1 MKSAKR
7 ATQQRDRPVDSPAL
21 DAASLLNDPAVPA
34 IILDL
39 NGQLLAATATA
50 AELIS
55 GNPHA
60 ELLGHTL
67 TEFLSPESQQHW
79 PTFWA
84 QLRTAK
90 TEVRHLFDLR
100 PPNGAASKSI
110 ARRIE
115 FIGRPIKQGRRLVA
129 IHGQLQT
136 PIDLPGPAHAAKH
149 AVRTVDLTGVL
160 DNTSASIL
168 VLDRTG
174 AILWANSAIAHD
186 FGCAR
191 ESLPG
196 RALFDLILADER
208 ERFQRWLAEINAAA
222 SPTPLTLETYFRRD
236 DALLDRGRFSGIYA
250 AAQQQ
255 VIVTYHRLN
264 TREDS
269 DGNLNAHVARLE
281 ASNAILAL
289 AIVGQSLDPDV
300 ALQAALL
307 KTLEV
312 LRAEAGVVMLV
323 DVATGDLVFKTQVGW
338 RTVDS
343 VSSATR
349 VKTSTG
355 LADLVVQTDRPV
367 VVDDI
372 QNDTRVSLAG
382 FRQSGVRSAMLVP
395 MHARAQV
402 IGVLTIM
409 EYSARLFTAEDVD
422 LLSTVADQMSIG
434 LANAQLYQSE
444 QKQRR
449 LAEAL
454 GQIAGMINS
463 TLDLDSVLNLIVD
476 QLQRVVPYDSVSLA
490 LNQQNHFH
498 MVMFRGYTDADMHP
512 AEYDISDLP
521 TTQLIL
527 EARKPIYIQDTL
539 NDPRWVRLAPRSR
552 IRSWLGVPL
561 LSKNE
566 AQTLGLL
573 FIDNY
578 QVNAYSNE
586 DVQAAFTFA
595 AQAATAIENAHLYAE
610 SQHRAELMSALNSV
624 SATVSQS
631 LELEPTLWSAL
642 DKALEVVNVEAG
654 AISLVD
660 ESNQDLVIRVHRG
673 WRQQDLANNLRIK
686 LGQGLSGQAILTGE
700 VVVTGSLEN
709 ESRLAV
715 PAVRGEGVQSM
726 VLAPMRARGRVV
738 GVLGV
743 MSYRPHVFDR
753 QSVETVKSIADQ
765 IGLAIDNV
773 QLLERES
780 RRAAQLTLLNEVARD
795 VVSSLDLTE
804 RLNQV
809 AYDIWE
815 KFGYYSV
822 QLLMVSDDGQ
832 QVVMRAGSGERAE
845 LVDRDYHQPIG
856 QGLIGWVA
864 QSGEMVIVNDVRNDP
879 RYINPLPDRAD
890 PVRSELAVPLHVGQQ
905 VIGVLDI
912 QQLEANAFTED
923 DAQLI
928 QSLADQLV
936 VAITNAQLYD
946 QARQRVAELT
956 ALQETSLQ
964 VTSSLDLWT
973 VLNAIAHSALT
984 LIQATTVHIYL
995 FNADLDELA
1004 FTTALWNDGERTPAV
1019 VQPLPDDPVAQAA
1032 RTGKLVIDNDRGD
1045 QPWGTPPLLLRS
1057 LAALPLKRADR
1068 VVGVL
1073 LTAFRSAHD
1082 FVPEQVR
1089 VLMLLSDQ
1097 AAVAIDHA
1105 RLYANESRRSAHLS
1119 LINSVGRQATS
1130 TLDLSALLERASIA
1144 IRQSFGYFHVSL
1156 LLRDA
1161 ATNELVLK
1169 AYSGG
1174 FQNVLKVGYRQPTSV
1189 GIMGWAVQQAE
1200 TVLAND
1206 VGQDPRYHALPDQLE
1221 VIHSELAVPIIR
1233 NEKVIGVLNVEDLE
1247 YNAFSPDDVRA
1258 METLAY
1264 QVAIAIE
1271 NARLYEAANQRVAEL
1286 VALQEISLQVTAS
1299 LDTLAVLNT
1308 IAQNTLLL
1316 TRADDVHLF
1325 LYEPDTDKMVFG
1337 TALWRNGSREPAV
1350 SEPRRNGL
1358 TWSVF
1363 LKGQP
1368 IVINDARHHPIYASD
1383 LAQSWGVASIA
1394 GFPLKRADAILGVFN
1409 VAFTE
1414 LHTFTIE
1421 EIRVITLLSDLA
1433 AIAVGNARLYEQTK
1447 RRLDEISA
1455 LHEISIAATGTLD
1468 FSEITERT
1476 VRTLHRTLG
1485 YEYIALFLVN
1495 EDGRHIDLYA
1505 TSGLESEIERHSR
1518 ILIGQG
1524 IVGSV
1529 VAKGQLLNVPDVLG
1543 EPRYLAGISI
1553 TRSELCIPL
1562 RVGDRV
1568 IGAIDLQSPQ
1578 LNAFSGSD
1586 ERLLLTIA
1594 GQWAVI
1600 LENARLY
1607 KTERLR
1613 RQQLE
1618 GLQVTAAAIG
1628 AELEVNA
1635 LLQLIVQEASHTFS
1649 APATSLL
1656 LWDSTNTQLHIHA
1669 SQGLS
1674 GDFVQQAVITYEE
1687 VQWAIDPAQASETS
1701 TDHTS
1706 RANSQPLRIYD
1717 LPATLIDS
1725 PQRALYAA
1733 ENLTSLLRVPLV
1745 SGGQMIGL
1753 LDIYHKNS
1761 ARYLGEDEAELA
1773 NIFASQVAIAIE
1785 NARLYAETHRR
1796 LDEVTIL
1803 FEVARAGASV
1813 LDLNQ
1818 VLDRMLDAVRRTLRY
1833 ETFEFILYDPAT
1845 EVLHTRAAY
1854 GFLPNSAPIDVH
1866 LGEGLV
1872 GWAALTGQPAL
1883 VNDVSHDPR
1892 YIASQAGTRSELA
1905 VPLKASDRIVGVMNV
1920 ESAQLN
1926 AFTHDD
1932 ERLLMALGGQLS
1944 IIIVNA
1950 RLYEET
1956 QQRLAEVSTLYSFAQ
1971 QLTTSL
1977 DLAEVLDSIV
1987 STLKQVLKC
1996 RGVSIAL
2003 LTPDTQVLEIRAAAG
2018 IQTKWKESARLKVGE
2033 GISGQVAATAKV
2045 RYVPDTHL
2053 LSDFIFFDPVVRSLL
2068 VVPLMV
2074 KDRVIGTLAIDQMLP
2089 DAFTENDERLLTI
2102 AAAQAAIVIE
2112 NAQLYADIKER
2123 ANKLEQA
2130 YKELQEIDQ
2139 LKDELVQNVSHELRT
2154 PLTFIKGYVELLLE
2168 SDMGPLN
2175 DGQRDSLVIVA
2186 DKTNALT
2193 RLVGNIIFLQQIERE
2208 SLELTV
2214 LEMGQI
2220 ARMALQS
2227 CEITATGAGI
2237 SLRLDASP
2245 GLPKIPV
2252 DRDRINQ
2259 VFDNLLGNAIKFS
2272 PRGGTITIT
2281 VRDIGNAL
2289 KISVADTGIGIPA
2302 DKLLRIFDRF
2312 YQVDGSATRHFGGAG
2327 LGLAITKRIVEA
2339 HGGRIWAESKIGEG
2353 SQFIFTLPKQTAES
2367 MSAEAKRS

>member
-1 MKSAKR
+1 MKSAKPVL
-7 ATQQRDRPVDSPAL
+7 QRRSRSA
-21 DAASLLNDPAVPA
+21 AASVEATSA
-34 IILDL
+34 
-39 NGQLLAATATA
+39 LAD
-50 AELIS
+50 
-55 GNPHA
+55 
-60 ELLGHTL
+60 
-67 TEFLSPESQQHW
+67 QQ
-79 PTFWA
+79 PQNSA
-84 QLRTAK
+84 
-90 TEVRHLFDLR
+90 
-100 PPNGAASKSI
+100 
-110 ARRIE
+110 
-115 FIGRPIKQGRRLVA
+115 
-129 IHGQLQT
+129 
-136 PIDLPGPAHAAKH
+136 PIDLPGPTHAVEH
-149 AVRTVDLTGVL
+149 AVRTVDLAGVL
-160 DNTSASIL
+160 DHISASIL
-168 VLDRTG
+168 VLDQTG
-174 AILWANSAIAHD
+174 SIVWANSALAYD
-186 FGCAR
+186 FGCQSEA
-191 ESLPG
+191 LPG
-196 RALFDLILADER
+196 RALIEIILADER
-208 ERFQRWLAEINAAA
+208 DHFQSWLAEVNAAA
-222 SPTPLTLETYFRRD
+222 SSSPLTLETYIRRD
-236 DALLDRGRFSGIYA
+236 DALIDRGRLSAVYA

-255 VIVTYHRLN
+255 VIITYQRLN
-264 TREDS
+264 AREDS
-269 DGNLNAHVARLE
+269 DIGLLTRITRLE
-281 ASNAILAL
+281 ASNAILA
-289 AIVGQSLDPDV
+289 IVSQSLDPDV
-300 ALQAALL
+300 ALQTALR
-307 KTLEV
+307 KTLEIV
-312 LRAEAGVVMLV
+312 DSEAGIIMLV
-323 DVATGDLVFKTQVGW
+323 EAATGELVFKAQIGW
-338 RTVDS
+338 RPTDLVT
-343 VSSATR
+343 SAVR
-349 VKTSTG
+349 VKTNTG
-355 LADLVVQTDRPV
+355 LAGLVVQTDRSV
-367 VVDDI
+367 VVDDV
-372 QNDTRVSLAG
+372 QSDPRVSLDG
-382 FRQSGVRSAMLVP
+382 FRQSGARSAVLVP
-395 MHARAQV
+395 MHARASV
-402 IGVLTIM
+402 IGVLALVDYVPRT
-409 EYSARLFTAEDVD
+409 FTAEDINM
-422 LLSTVADQMSIG
+422 LSAVADQIGVG
-434 LANAQLYQSE
+434 LANAQLYQAE
-444 QKQRR
+444 QRQRH

-454 GQIAGMINS
+454 SQIANTVNS
-463 TLDLDSVLNLIVD
+463 TLDLESVLNLIVD
-476 QLQRVVPYDSVSLA
+476 QLQHVVPYDSVSLA
-490 LNQQNHFH
+490 LNRHNNFH
-498 MVMFRGYTDADMHP
+498 MVMFRGYTDAELHP
-512 AEYDISDLP
+512 AEYDVTDLP
-521 TTQLIL
+521 TTRLIL
-527 EARKPIYIQDTL
+527 EMNQPIYIQDAL
-539 NDPRWVRLAPRSR
+539 NDPRWVRLAPASK

-578 QVNAYSNE
+578 RINAYSTE
-586 DVQAAFTFA
+586 DVQAAFAFA

-610 SQHRAELMSALNSV
+610 SQRRAELMSALNSV
-624 SATVSQS
+624 SETISQS
-631 LELEPTLWSAL
+631 LELEPTLWAAL

-654 AISLVD
+654 AISLID
-660 ESNQDLVIRVHRG
+660 EAAQELVIRVHRG

-686 LGQGLSGQAILTGE
+686 LGQGLSGQALLTGE

-709 ESRLAV
+709 EPRLAV

-726 VLAPMRARGRVV
+726 VLAPMRARGKVV

-743 MSYRPHVFDR
+743 MSYRPQVFDR

-780 RRAAQLTLLNEVARD
+780 RRAAQLALLNEVARD
-795 VVSSLDLTE
+795 VVSTLDLTE
-804 RLNQV
+804 RLNQ
-809 AYDIWE
+809 ATHGIWE

-822 QLLMVSDDGQ
+822 HLLMITEDGQ
-832 QVVMRAGSGERAE
+832 SILLRAGSGAQAGLIDPNYR
-845 LVDRDYHQPIG
+845 QPIG
-856 QGLIGWVA
+856 HGLVGWVA
-864 QSGEMVIVNDVRNDP
+864 QSGEMVIVNDVRSDP
-879 RYINPLPDRAD
+879 RYINPLPGPD
-890 PVRSELAVPLHVGQQ
+890 PVRSELAVPLRVGRQ

-912 QQLEANAFTED
+912 QQTATDAFTQD

-928 QSLADQLV
+928 QSMADQLV

-1004 FTTALWNDGERTPAV
+1004 FTAALWNDGERTPAV

-1045 QPWGTPPLLLRS
+1045 QPWGMPPLLLRS

-1073 LTAFRSAHD
+1073 LTAFRATHD

-1089 VLMLLSDQ
+1089 VLMLLADQ

-1130 TLDLSALLERASIA
+1130 TLDLSALLERASTA
-1144 IRQSFGYFHVSL
+1144 IRQSFGYFHVGL
-1156 LLRDA
+1156 LLVDKA
-1161 ATNELVLK
+1161 AHEVILR

-1174 FQNVLKVGYRQPTSV
+1174 SPEAYWIGYRQSLDV
-1189 GIMGWAVQQAE
+1189 GLIGLAAKQGE
-1200 TVLAND
+1200 TLLAND
-1206 VGQDPRYHALPDQLE
+1206 VLHDPRYYSEGSHSIGIHA
-1221 VIHSELAVPIIR
+1221 ELCVPIIR
-1233 NEKVIGVLNVEDLE
+1233 NKEVIGVLNVEDLE
-1247 YNAFSPDDVRA
+1247 FNAFSPDDVRA
-1258 METLAY
+1258 METLAD

-1286 VALQEISLQVTAS
+1286 AALQEISLQVTAS

-1308 IAQNTLLL
+1308 IAQNALLL
-1316 TRADDVHLF
+1316 TGADDVHLF
-1325 LYEPDTDKMVFG
+1325 LYESDTDRMVFG
-1337 TALWRNGSREPAV
+1337 TALWKDGSREPAV

-1368 IVINDARHHPIYASD
+1368 IVINDAQHHPFYASE
-1383 LAQSWGVASIA
+1383 LARTWGVASIA

-1414 LHTFTIE
+1414 PHTFSLE

-1476 VRTLHRTLG
+1476 VQTLHRTLG

-1495 EDGRHIDLYA
+1495 EDGQHIDLYA
-1505 TSGLESEIERHSR
+1505 TSGLESEIERHPR
-1518 ILIGQG
+1518 LLIGQG
-1524 IVGSV
+1524 IVGWV
-1529 VAKGQLLNVPDVLG
+1529 VSQGQMLNVPDVLN
-1543 EPRYLAGISI
+1543 EPRYLSGISI
-1553 TRSELCIPL
+1553 TRSELCLPL
-1562 RVGDRV
+1562 RVGDQV

-1578 LNAFSGSD
+1578 LNAFSNSD
-1586 ERLLLTIA
+1586 ERLLLTVA
-1594 GQWAVI
+1594 GQWAVV

-1618 GLQVTAAAIG
+1618 GLQVTATAIG
-1628 AELEVNA
+1628 AELEVEA
-1635 LLQLIVQEASHTFS
+1635 LLQLIVQEAAHTFS

-1656 LWDSTNTQLHIHA
+1656 LWDGTNNQLHIHA
-1669 SQGLS
+1669 SEGLS
-1674 GDFVQQAVITYEE
+1674 DDFVQQAAITSEE
-1687 VQWAIDPAQASETS
+1687 VQWAIDPAQASEHS
-1701 TDHTS
+1701 PEHAS
-1706 RANSQPLRIYD
+1706 RAKAQPLRLYD
-1717 LPATLIDS
+1717 LPTTAID
-1725 PQRALYAA
+1725 PQQRALYAA

-1745 SGGQMIGL
+1745 SSGQMIGL

-1785 NARLYAETHRR
+1785 NARLYAETRRR
-1796 LDEVTIL
+1796 LDEITIL

-1833 ETFEFILYDPAT
+1833 ESFEFILYDPVT
-1845 EVLHTRAAY
+1845 DLLHTRAAY
-1854 GFLPNSAPIDVH
+1854 GFMPDTVQVDLH

-1872 GWAALTGQPAL
+1872 GWVAQTGQPVLA
-1883 VNDVSHDPR
+1883 NDVSRDPH
-1892 YIASQAGTRSELA
+1892 YIASQTSTRSELA
-1905 VPLKASDRIVGVMNV
+1905 VPLRASDQIVGVMNV

-1926 AFTHDD
+1926 AFTQDD
-1932 ERLLMALGGQLS
+1932 ERLLTALGGQLS
-1944 IIIVNA
+1944 VVITNA
-1950 RLYEET
+1950 RLHEET

-1987 STLKQVLKC
+1987 MTLKEVLKC

-2003 LTPDTQVLEIRAAAG
+2003 LTSDTQVLEIRAAAG
-2018 IQTKWKESARLKVGE
+2018 IQTKWREAARLKLGE
-2033 GISGQVAATAKV
+2033 GISGQVAAIAKA

-2053 LSDFIFFDPVVRSLL
+2053 LPDFIFFDPVVRSLL

-2074 KDRVIGTLAIDQMLP
+2074 KDRVIGTLAIDQTQP

-2112 NAQLYADIKER
+2112 NAQLYADLKER
-2123 ANKLEQA
+2123 ADKLEQA

-2168 SDMGPLN
+2168 ADMGPLN
-2175 DGQRDSLVIVA
+2175 DNQRDSLIIVA

-2214 LEMGQI
+2214 LDMGQI
-2220 ARMALQS
+2220 SRMALQS
-2227 CEITATGAGI
+2227 CEVAASNAGI
-2237 SLRLDASP
+2237 GLRLDASP

-2272 PRGGTITIT
+2272 PRGGTITIA
-2281 VRDIGNAL
+2281 VHDIGNVL

-2353 SQFIFTLPKQTAES
+2353 SQFIFTLPKQAAVSTEN
-2367 MSAEAKRS
+2367 EGDRS